1 MLMPLC
7 FVITVNG
14 IKDFCEDYKRKQSD
28 NRENYSN
35 CISLVLENE
44 KKSNNKLDKSDKKY
58 IFKESLWKDLTPG
71 QIVKINKDENFPADL
86 LLIYSSNKN
95 GAAFTET
102 KNLDGETNL
111 KYKEAIK
118 NISLYLKKFKTEEKV
133 KEEIKNLEG
142 AVDCDDPNAYLYE
155 FTGVLKMKK
164 LEIEEKESKEN
175 KISFYKKRESC
186 LNDNEYNK
194 DISSIFA
201 NILNSGK
208 EILFKFFEKIL
219 FKFSNRR
226 KKTHKKNI

>member
-1 MLMPLC
+1 MMLMPLC

-14 IKDFCEDYKRKQSD
+14 IKDFCEDFKRKQSD

-44 KKSNNKLDKSDKKY
+44 KKSNNKTNNKF
-58 IFKESLWKDLTPG
+58 IFKESYWKDLTPG
-71 QIVKINKDENFPADL
+71 QIVKINKNENFPADL

-118 NISLYLKKFKTEEKV
+118 NISLYLKKFNTEEKV
-133 KEEIKNLEG
+133 IKEIKNLEG
-142 AVDCDDPNAYLYE
+142 CINCDNPNAYLYD

-164 LEIEEKESKEN
+164 LELDESIEN
-175 KISFYKKRESC
+175 KKSFYKRRESL
-186 LNDNEYNK
+186 LNDNDYNI

-201 NILNSGK
+201 SILNSG
-208 EILFKFFEKIL
+208 
-219 FKFSNRR
+219 N
-226 KKTHKKNI
+226 